1 MSIAGRQTILKHV
14 QPPLQVYAEPLLYM
28 DIVMRMSQSM
38 VKKVYVNEETGKI
51 VMKFDPGSEA
61 AKKLKELL
69 SEVKQAHLYMHNILK
84 YVRSV
89 LRDGVINTDDAFYLW
104 KLIHWIKPKLKK
116 MEEIINYIDKK
127 MGVAVEQ
134 HQIHLVFSSWI

>member
-1 MSIAGRQTILKHV
+1 V
-14 QPPLQVYAEPLLYM
+14 
-28 DIVMRMSQSM
+28 D
-38 VKKVYVNEETGKI
+38 EETGKI

-89 LRDGVINTDDAFYLW
+89 LRDGVINTDDVFYLW

-127 MGVAVEQ
+127 MGVVVEQ
-134 HQIHLVFSSWI
+134 HQNTPCV